1 MKKITLATLIGLV
14 LTGCGGGG
22 GDDSTAPQP
31 PVETKPQAVQGTIN
45 AVNVGA
51 NTIEVNGHSYNVASV
66 AYGTDTQFTIND
78 LQQDMMVAVS
88 TSSKAGALVQLEPT
102 MVGMITSIS
111 SDRLTFVVNGATLT
125 FSIDQNI
132 DVGDWVM
139 VSSLPQ
145 ATDAGLGYKVLSVV
159 KFEHEGIVG
168 QYEVEGRLSA
178 LDPNVKSFVLGAAT
192 NVDYSDA
199 VIEDNSKL
207 QNGQWVE
214 VKGQMSGNTFN
225 AAEVEVET
233 YDDFDNDNEIEGV
246 VTWVSRDKSQ
256 FELNARGRF
265 MVTGVTRFEDGTKA
279 NLNVGVRIEVTALN
293 GIAREIEF
301 ENDFDGDFGDS
312 WHEFEYKGI
321 ASSVDS
327 EGMFTIG
334 LNQRKIYI
342 DAYTEFD
349 DGLNKDNIGGFR
361 VEVEGV
367 IINGKNVAREIERED
382 D

>member
-1 MKKITLATLIGLV
+1 MKKITLATLVGLV

-22 GDDSTAPQP
+22 SDDSGSPQP

-45 AVNVGA
+45 AVNVPA
-51 NTIEVNGHSYNVASV
+51 NTIEVNGYSYDVASV
-66 AYGTDTQFTIND
+66 AYGVDTQYSIKD
-78 LQQDMMVAVS
+78 LQKNMMVAIS

-102 MVGMITSIS
+102 MVGKITHI
-111 SDRLTFVVNGATLT
+111 DRANSTFVINGATLT
-125 FSIDQNI
+125 FSLDQNI
-132 DVGDWVM
+132 DVKDWVM

-145 ATDAGLGYKVLSVV
+145 ATETGLGYKVLSVV
-159 KFEHEGIVG
+159 KFEHEGLVD
-168 QYEVEGRLSA
+168 QYEVEGRLSS
-178 LDPNVKSFVLGAAT
+178 LNENNKTFTLGAAT
-192 NVDYSDA
+192 QVRYTDNI
-199 VIEDNSKL
+199 IEDNATL

-214 VKGQMSGNTFN
+214 VKGKMVGDIFDAS
-225 AAEVEVET
+225 EVDVET
-233 YDDFDNDNEIEGV
+233 YDTSDNDNEIEGV

-279 NLNVGVRIEVTALN
+279 NLNIGVMVEVTAVN

-301 ENDFDGDFGDS
+301 ENDFDGDFGDA
-312 WHEFEYKGI
+312 WHEFEKKGI
-321 ASSVDS
+321 LANITATSFTVD
-327 EGMFTIG
+327 GF
-334 LNQRKIYI
+334 KIEI
-342 DAYTEFD
+342 DSQTFVDKNEKLVEL
-349 DGLNKDNIGGFR
+349 DGSR

>member
-1 MKKITLATLIGLV
+1 MKKITLATLVGLV

-22 GDDSTAPQP
+22 GDDSASPQP

-88 TSSKAGALVQLEPT
+88 TSSKVGAQVQLEPT
-102 MVGMITSIS
+102 MVGRVTNI
-111 SDRLTFVVNGATLT
+111 DRAKSTFVVNGATLK
-125 FSIDQNI
+125 FRLNQHI

-168 QYEVEGRLSA
+168 LYEVEGRLSA
-178 LDPNVKSFVLGAAT
+178 LDPNAKSFVLGAAT
-192 NVDYSDA
+192 NVDYSGA
-199 VIEDNSKL
+199 VIEDNARL
-207 QNGQWVE
+207 LNGQWVE
-214 VKGQMSGNTFN
+214 VKGQMNGNTFD

-279 NLNVGVRIEVTALN
+279 NLNVGVMIEVTAVN

-312 WHEFEYKGI
+312 WREFEYTGQPSI
-321 ASSVDS
+321 VSQDNT
-327 EGMFTIG
+327 FTI
-334 LNQRKIYI
+334 NKKVVHI

-349 DGLNKDNIGGFR
+349 DGLNKDNISYHK

-367 IINGKNVAREIERED
+367 IIGTRYVAREIERED